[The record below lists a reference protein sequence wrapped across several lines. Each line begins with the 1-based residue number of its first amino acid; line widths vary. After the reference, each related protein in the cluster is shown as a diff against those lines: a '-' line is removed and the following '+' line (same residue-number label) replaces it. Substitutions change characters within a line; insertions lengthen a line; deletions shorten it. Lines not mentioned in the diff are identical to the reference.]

1 MSTADS
7 WGVLPACEILR
18 AIDTTRR
25 LRRAINST
33 AAIDEDAVTILQ
45 NHLFVFA
52 DVMRLN
58 DRELQTLLNRVANK
72 PLAKALSDAPDAVRD
87 RLLSNMSPR
96 RSQLVGEELEYL
108 GELEPEEIAEDQREI
123 LETLRRL
130 YESGQ
135 IATYF
140 GSIRGDGDTSAELP
154 DELSDREGA
163 QGAWGA
169 DDAEGEAEP
178 ELGARPAA
186 AAHKKERSA
195 TKKSARPMLLAL
207 GAVAGTGLVTLVVFL
222 VAQMGDG
229 DPSRPQSAVAE
240 KPSRNRLNS
249 QILAQGQALSDSSSQ
264 TQPPTPSDQDAD
276 VPENAAGE
284 ISAVL
289 EFAGTSGQTAAEVR
303 VDEGSQL
310 EEEEDAPADSAEAG
324 PPGDLYLRMGRV
336 SCAVVS
342 ETDTFVVRSP
352 LVVIRGL
359 PGAVFAVQVVLDAS
373 TTVFVEHG
381 RVEVAPEDRAKQ
393 AKVVVLRAGE
403 RRRFEP

>member
-1 MSTADS
+1 
-7 WGVLPACEILR
+7 
-18 AIDTTRR
+18 
-25 LRRAINST
+25 
-33 AAIDEDAVTILQ
+33 
-45 NHLFVFA
+45 
-52 DVMRLN
+52 MRLN

-72 PLAKALSDAPDAVRD
+72 PLARALSDAPDAVRD
-87 RLLSNMSPR
+87 RLLSNISPR

-108 GELEPEEIAEDQREI
+108 GELESKEIVEDQREI

-135 IATYF
+135 ISTYF
-140 GSIRGDGDTSAELP
+140 GSVRGGGGDANADLP

-163 QGAWGA
+163 QGAWSEG
-169 DDAEGEAEP
+169 DAEGEVEP

-186 AAHKKERSA
+186 AAHKKKTSA
-195 TKKSARPMLLAL
+195 QGKWPRPILLAL

-276 VPENAAGE
+276 VPESAAGE